1 MSTPPGELHFFAR
14 EVCCSRSFVV
24 ISCYPTYQTA
34 ATARGHARLQQT
46 RILSTHEMCCHAA
59 DDVQK
64 EEVQMRL
71 ILTET
76 GGCPTLLRPGDGK
89 DASLS
94 DKNAAQLWR
103 TVAVPVPVANSE
115 QPAGNRW
122 R

>member
-89 DASLS
+89 VLF
-94 DKNAAQLWR
+94 
-103 TVAVPVPVANSE
+103 
-115 QPAGNRW
+115 
-122 R
+122 